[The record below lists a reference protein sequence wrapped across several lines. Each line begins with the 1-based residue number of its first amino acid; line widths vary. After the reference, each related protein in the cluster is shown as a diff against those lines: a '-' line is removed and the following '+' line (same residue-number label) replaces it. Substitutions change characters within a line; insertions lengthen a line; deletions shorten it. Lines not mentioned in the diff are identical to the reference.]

1 VAEVRAWPGR
11 AVGRGRPVLFP
22 MLLGMPS
29 VRAQTAMIGMLAAMI
44 GAVLFLIVVPDR
56 PFAGDDR
63 VEPTPFEDALRIMHD
78 PAPR

>member
-29 VRAQTAMIGMLAAMI
+29 VRAQTAMIGMLAAMS
-44 GAVLFLIVVPDR
+44 GAVLVLDR
-56 PFAGDDR
+56 PFAGDVR
-63 VEPTPFEDALRIMHD
+63 VEPTPFEDALRMMHD